1 MKQLKNKMD
10 AFEEL
15 KRYKLK
21 NEKLQNKLDK
31 SLNETRMISAENT
44 LKSDKTSTE
53 FTVLKMEIND
63 LKKELKEKDKKYK
76 EDIESIR
83 LEKKREIDK

>member
-1 MKQLKNKMD
+1 MD